1 MKGRRAGMFLLINER
16 GAIWSSFYSEVG
28 VGCGG
33 LWDPSVATEPTP
45 SLPTLDL
52 GQGTEP

>member
-1 MKGRRAGMFLLINER
+1 MFLLINEQ